1 MFLSMVKEKLIK
13 KKRTNE
19 MMLLTFR
26 AKIKSK
32 RQRLQILQEKKKGW
46 KQSYMGNKEKGSSRR
61 TISVDKE

>member
-32 RQRLQILQEKKKGW
+32 RQRLQILQEKKKG
-46 KQSYMGNKEKGSSRR
+46 
-61 TISVDKE
+61 